1 METKLEQLRNQW
13 LEYKRKGDTK
23 GMKLTEIRAKLLKRE
38 FKPTFEQQVEDIF
51 LTPNA

>member
-1 METKLEQLRNQW
+1 MEQQLQKLREQW

-38 FKPTFEQQVEDIF
+38 FKPTFEQEVVDIF
-51 LTPNA
+51 TKP

>member
-1 METKLEQLRNQW
+1 MDQLQKLREQW

-38 FKPTFEQQVEDIF
+38 FGIPKSTFEQEVEDIF
-51 LTPNA
+51 TK